1 MAGANFGIGLLGTST
16 DNLIE
21 DNVVTGNVTGIRI
34 VATAVRNVFRGNVVA
49 GNPPILI
56 SNTALDN
63 AASGFDIQNLSASAA
78 NTFENNTC
86 ITSLNAPC
94 GSLRPEADVLPVVSV
109 VGFNPPRAPRGG
121 SVTVTFSGNNL
132 TTTTYFDVRF
142 RAPGATTD
150 DAAFNW
156 QQGPLASHVL

>member
-1 MAGANFGIGLLGTST
+1 MLRNQTSGNGYVRTAGANFGIGLLGTST

-21 DNVVTGNVTGIRI
+21 DNVVTENVTGIRI

-56 SNTALDN
+56 SNSAPDN
-63 AASGFDIQNLSASAA
+63 AASGFDFQNLSASGA

-86 ITSLNAPC
+86 ITSINAPC
-94 GSLRPEADVLPVVSV
+94 GNLKSETDVLPIVNSV
-109 VGFNPPRAPRGG
+109 TFGTARAGRGG

-132 TTTTYFDVRF
+132 TDATYFDF
-142 RAPGATTD
+142 RCSLPCARRKRR
-150 DAAFNW
+150 
-156 QQGPLASHVL
+156 